1 MQYRPTH
8 MVLTG
13 DGQLVLTYG
22 DTPGPSQM
30 EDGGV
35 WKYDIRKD
43 KWTDISPVR
52 LSDGGKAGFGY
63 AAVSVDARN
72 PKHLIAST
80 HSLGGKHGYKSDEM
94 FRTTDGGK
102 SWKPISRRDMSMI
115 ILKLPIQRW
124 RPCTGCSTLR

>member
-1 MQYRPTH
+1 M
-8 MVLTG
+8 
-13 DGQLVLTYG
+13 DGH
-22 DTPGPSQM
+22 
-30 EDGGV
+30 
-35 WKYDIRKD
+35 
-43 KWTDISPVR
+43 SPVR

-102 SWKPISRRDMSMI
+102 SWKPIFKTGYEYDYSKAPYTEVAPLHWMFDIEIDLLTPNMPCLPPVSAVG
-115 ILKLPIQRW
+115 KLSTC
-124 RPCTGCSTLR
+124 RPWNAGNR